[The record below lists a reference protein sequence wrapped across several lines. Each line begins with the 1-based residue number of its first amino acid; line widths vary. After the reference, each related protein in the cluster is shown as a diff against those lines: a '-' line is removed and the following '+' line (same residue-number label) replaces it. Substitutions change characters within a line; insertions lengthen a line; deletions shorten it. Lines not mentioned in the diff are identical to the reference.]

1 MITSWRVSN
10 FKSIRD
16 GSDLPL
22 APLTIF
28 AGANSS
34 GKSTFIQS
42 VLLVAQTL
50 SNKVGSRS
58 VVLNG
63 AFTSLGQFDDLRS
76 IGNDSDQIVIKG
88 TCRPLSDAEGGPSL
102 PSRRGLYYGRRAMGL
117 REVSFEIAFDADP
130 SSPDRDIYQ
139 IQPRLFSSGLDC
151 ILRDEDN
158 VDQKYSIFVRHEGS
172 ETSTRKVWA
181 SR

>member
-42 VLLVAQTL
+42 VLLIAQTL

-63 AFTSLGQFDDLRS
+63 AFTSLGQFDDLKS
-76 IGNDSDQIVIKG
+76 LGNDSDQIVIKG
-88 TCRPLSDAEGGPSL
+88 TCRPLSDAEGVPLWGGPSL
-102 PSRRGLYYGRRAMGL
+102 PSRRGLYTAAG
-117 REVSFEIAFDADP
+117 
-130 SSPDRDIYQ
+130 Q
-139 IQPRLFSSGLDC
+139 
-151 ILRDEDN
+151 
-158 VDQKYSIFVRHEGS
+158 
-172 ETSTRKVWA
+172 WA
-181 SR
+181 CAKSRSK